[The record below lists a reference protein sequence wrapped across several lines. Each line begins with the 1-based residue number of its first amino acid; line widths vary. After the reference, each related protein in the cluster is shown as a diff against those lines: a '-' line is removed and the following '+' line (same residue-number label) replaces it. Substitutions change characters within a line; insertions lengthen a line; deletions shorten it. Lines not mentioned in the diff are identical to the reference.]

1 MYVFICPTCVVQLQC
16 MFYYNLVSEV
26 VTKHRLQ
33 AQAERQ
39 LKDVCVCVWGCVLVS
54 VCMCQDI

>member
-39 LKDVCVCVWGCVLVS
+39 LKDVCVCVFGDVYW
-54 VCMCQDI
+54 